1 MYAKRS
7 PGCVYHL
14 LTADWAKTLCGLK
27 IVPIVIDRKA
37 KHVFASPSNK
47 LSAGELCTDCDRFE
61 REERQKTR
69 MALAILDSFE

>member
-1 MYAKRS
+1 M
-7 PGCVYHL
+7 

-47 LSAGELCTDCDRFE
+47 LSAGELVRIVTGSSEKKDKR
-61 REERQKTR
+61 REWP
-69 MALAILDSFE
+69 